1 LSLLRS
7 FYFSCE
13 QVAVANSEEVPVKTA
28 TLTLTESFMLDAGV
42 SAATLAR
49 LTGVAPTSLRDAL
62 RGESYLGAE
71 KEARILKTV
80 SLVAKFKQALE
91 PLDLP
96 KEWADLDVLIKS
108 GKTPKEVEALV
119 KQIFNQ

>member
-1 LSLLRS
+1 
-7 FYFSCE
+7 
-13 QVAVANSEEVPVKTA
+13 VKTA
-28 TLTLTESFMLDAGV
+28 TMTLTESFMRDAGL
-42 SAATLAR
+42 SAASLAR

-71 KEARILKTV
+71 REARILETV

-96 KEWADLDVLIKS
+96 KEWADLDVLLKS
-108 GKTPKEVEALV
+108 GRTPQEIESLV
-119 KQIFNQ
+119 KQIFEA